1 MTSRANSTAALIKA
15 LDSAFLKALA
25 DPARQKIICVLSQ
38 GDGADVTTISGYLTQ
53 ERSVVSRH
61 LKVLHEAGIVTS
73 RKDGRHMIYCL
84 NGHNIIG
91 HIEALLRQL
100 KAVVGSCCP

>member
-1 MTSRANSTAALIKA
+1 MTSRASPTAALIKA
-15 LDSAFLKALA
+15 LDSTFLKALA
-25 DPARQKIICVLSQ
+25 DPARQKIICILAQ
-38 GDGADVTTISGYLTQ
+38 CEAADVSTISGHLTQ

-73 RKDGRHMIYCL
+73 QKDGRHMIYRL

-91 HIEALLRQL
+91 HVEALLGQL
-100 KAVVGSCCP
+100 KAVVGMCCP